1 MAAAA
6 RAPVRVSEVADHWE
20 VAGWAAGMEVA
31 TEVGAREEESAG
43 PRGAAP
49 GVALEVEALAAAR
62 AAAWAVAMEE
72 VLVTEG
78 VG

>member
-1 MAAAA
+1 M
-6 RAPVRVSEVADHWE
+6 RVSEVADHWE

-31 TEVGAREEESAG
+31 TEVGAREVESAG
-43 PRGAAP
+43 PRAAAP
-49 GVALEVEALAAAR
+49 EAALEVEALAAAR